1 LDVEGGLHGAE
12 AGSGEVGL
20 GCGAVATG
28 CEGVGQEVHVDGGA
42 DLVVQQRTPD
52 ATGLFTGRVSRH
64 YEPEDKVTF
73 VAEQCQRLGVGL
85 DQVVA
90 IGDGRSD
97 LPLFHSVGF
106 SVAINASSE
115 ARAAASATVD
125 SQSFLDALT
134 AVPGLLDQ
142 PTR

>member
-1 LDVEGGLHGAE
+1 MARLRRGNPHTQPIRRVERA
-12 AGSGEVGL
+12 
-20 GCGAVATG
+20 
-28 CEGVGQEVHVDGGA
+28 
-42 DLVVQQRTPD
+42 QRPLQD
-52 ATGLFTGRVSRH
+52 APSARVSTGTRRGTGH
-64 YEPEDKVTF
+64 VVDKVTF
-73 VAEQCQRLGVGL
+73 VAEQCERLGVGL

-106 SVAINASSE
+106 SVAVNASSE

-142 PTR
+142 ATR